1 MPKALVIDYIIKGD
15 SRYEGDIIEYVLKQA
30 GYDVRLCYKPTK
42 ERFKRELYNAYDK
55 SIIHISA
62 HCGRGS
68 VSKSLDGYGNIMY
81 DDIREYF
88 IERLD
93 HEELYLD
100 ETELVFFSGC
110 GSAQRV
116 WTDLFINTLHVK
128 NFIGARGDPTIVEGI
143 LFPVHLYCNLIDPK
157 GWRSVREAFRR
168 ARKEMKLKAKW
179 ELVSNEE

>member
-1 MPKALVIDYIIKGD
+1 MEKALVIDYIAKGD
-15 SRYEGDIIEYVLKQA
+15 SPYEGNVIQYVLKQV
-30 GYDVRLCYKPTK
+30 GYDARLCYKPTK
-42 ERFKRELYNAYDK
+42 EKFKRELYNAYDK

-62 HCGRGS
+62 HCGPKS

-81 DDIREYF
+81 EEIREYF

-93 HEELYLD
+93 HKELHLD

-110 GSAQRV
+110 GSSQRV

-128 NFIGARGDPTIVEGI
+128 NFIGAMGKPTIIEGI
-143 LFPVHLYCNLIDPK
+143 LFPVHFYYNLIDRK
-157 GWRSVREAFRR
+157 GRFSVRDAFKM

-179 ELVSNEE
+179 ELVSQEE